1 MKAENKVPQ
10 CPLILHY
17 NRLMEA
23 FSCSDDERD
32 FYLEIQEGATLFLDL
47 DKTQEHLD
55 GFKKELKNTPNRY
68 RIVPKATHFEIK
80 KFMEGFVNEKVYDVD
95 TKEKMLDIIHSKDAR
110 ENFIAF
116 LYDHLVELD
125 KWQQYFQERSRV
137 KVIEWLRNNDII
149 FVFEEDMDL
158 SKTLVEKVKKSI
170 FQKKT
175 AKDVQVARQQLVAK
189 SKTYYS
195 SEALNPRPKR
205 GRPPKQVA
213 KVEVTLEYSID
224 YFFTLPEAL
233 RGFIFEPEISSMSSL
248 SFFESSEN
256 SESLLD
262 RLKDNKTS
270 TINPLEAF
278 SKKLESLKA
287 LSNQLVQTQ
296 KKSPTSAPDE
306 TSETFSES
314 DLPKRRGRP
323 KKMP

>member
-23 FSCSDDERD
+23 FSRSDDEKD
-32 FYLEIQEGATLFLDL
+32 FYLEIQEGAILFADL
-47 DKTQEHLD
+47 DKSKEHLD
-55 GFKKELKNTPNRY
+55 KLEKEIKGSPDRY
-68 RIVPKATHFEIK
+68 CLIPKATYFEIK
-80 KFMEGFVNEKVYDVD
+80 KFMEGFVNEKVYDID
-95 TKEKMLDIIHSKDAR
+95 TKEKMLDIINSKDAR

-137 KVIEWLRNNDII
+137 KIIEWLRNNDVV

-158 SKTLVEKVKKSI
+158 SKSLVEKVNKSL

-189 SKTYYS
+189 SQTYYS
-195 SEALNPRPKR
+195 NEALNPRPKR

-213 KVEVTLEYSID
+213 KVETTPEYSAD
-224 YFFTLPEAL
+224 YFFTLPDSL
-233 RGFIFEPEISSMSSL
+233 RTFVFDPEVSPLNSL

-256 SESLLD
+256 TESLLD
-262 RLKDNKTS
+262 KLKDSQSS
-270 TINPLEAF
+270 TINPLESF

-287 LSNQLVQTQ
+287 LSGQLVQTQ
-296 KKSPTSAPDE
+296 KSIASGSDVENSADE
-306 TSETFSES
+306 AK
-314 DLPKRRGRP
+314 PKRRGRP
-323 KKMP
+323 KKSL